1 MCFHRYLI
9 SKISFFSRS
18 NGDINGYVVFYTDDK
33 RKPDR
38 EWVVE
43 AVIGDQ
49 TSTEIGPL
57 QPNTKYYFKVHARNS
72 KGYGPNSLTVNYRTR
87 GVGAG
92 GALISSDTAVGGG
105 TTTDSGIPA
114 EVQYAIFAAGGVIVI
129 VAVIFGLVMCRRG
142 SRAAQE
148 AVASR
153 DKSYMKGETG
163 SQREKLNPPPPDLWI
178 NHDQLELKSMDS
190 NPEDMRERASL
201 ARSTPVDIRGS
212 TSTIDRS
219 RFIAPYSGL
228 NNIYVCFPFQ
238 NLQKN
243 KIVFIFFVFLILF
256 Y

>member
-228 NNIYVCFPFQ
+228 NNIFSCFPLQNHQKMFQ
-238 NLQKN
+238 DKKAKTISYL
-243 KIVFIFFVFLILF
+243 
-256 Y
+256 